1 MSEQVMPRLVPR
13 HEEVEKLWIRI
24 GVTRLPSTMPVRSF
38 NIEDLLD
45 YNKDEFSV
53 DHKSVQPENK
63 QNKEVIIIDVENHQ
77 RDADRKNRK
86 DRAHNSEV
94 PLPIYIRADA
104 KFCGSWPPKRRIRT
118 VFTVGQI
125 NQLEKRF
132 QTQHYLTAG
141 ERIDLARHLNLTV
154 LQVKT
159 WFQNRRMKW
168 KKSTVS
174 P

>member
-1 MSEQVMPRLVPR
+1 
-13 HEEVEKLWIRI
+13 
-24 GVTRLPSTMPVRSF
+24 MPVRSF

-45 YNKDEFSV
+45 YGNNDDFTSKSTFTREKDSG
-53 DHKSVQPENK
+53 KTQPE
-63 QNKEVIIIDVENHQ
+63 ETDVTVIDVENLKEPETTHKNEINISV
-77 RDADRKNRK
+77 DRKNKKERI
-86 DRAHNSEV
+86 HNSEV

-141 ERIDLARHLNLTV
+141 ERIDLARHLNLSV
-154 LQVKT
+154 LQVCNIMFIK
-159 WFQNRRMKW
+159 RKYR
-168 KKSTVS
+168 
-174 P
+174 